1 MRTNLIVVLLL
12 VFMGSSLVVEAQ
24 IGRRLKRAVER
35 GVQNAVE
42 NKVEEEA
49 KNATERQLDKAFE
62 NLYGPE
68 DERSDSERAAG
79 LSRMMQS
86 VSMHAETKDA
96 YGFSGYA
103 EMELTG
109 TEADGKTI
117 DPIRINS
124 FFHEQENHFGME
136 FSDKDKSSEKSIMVF
151 DLDNEVTV
159 ILMENN
165 GERSSMA
172 MALDWN
178 QMSEVAFETAE
189 RQSEHVDPDQV
200 SFEKTGRT
208 KTIHGYVCDE
218 YAYESESEKG
228 SYWVSR
234 SSSKG
239 MNTLW
244 GSNNPFMTERLENM
258 NPEYVN
264 MLPKGDVLEIW
275 HESKIDQSSMHIKVI
290 DLEENKAVDFN
301 MADYPNIMQA
311 GMQ

>member
-1 MRTNLIVVLLL
+1 MKTNVIVILLL
-12 VFMGSSLVVEAQ
+12 VFMGSSLVAEAQ
-24 IGRRLKRAVER
+24 IGRRLQRAVER
-35 GVQNAVE
+35 GVKDAVE

-49 KNATERQLDKAFE
+49 KNATERQLDKAFD
-62 NLYGPE
+62 NLYGPD
-68 DERSDSERAAG
+68 DERSDAERAAG
-79 LSRMMQS
+79 MSRLMQS
-86 VSMHAETKDA
+86 VGMDAETKDV
-96 YGFSGYA
+96 YHFSGYA

-109 TEADGKTI
+109 TEADGKAM
-117 DPIRINS
+117 DPILINS

-136 FSDKDKSSEKSIMVF
+136 FSGQDRSNEKSIMVF
-151 DLDNEVTV
+151 DMDNEVSV

-165 GERSSMA
+165 GERSSIA
-172 MALDWN
+172 MALDWE
-178 QMSEVAFETAE
+178 QMSEVAFEEAQRE
-189 RQSEHVDPDQV
+189 SEHVDPDQV

-244 GSNNPFMTERLENM
+244 GSNNPFMTERFENM

-264 MLPKGDVLEIW
+264 MLPKGDVLEIN
-275 HESKIDQSSMHIKVI
+275 HESKVDRSSMHIKI
-290 DLEENKAVDFN
+290 LKLEENKATHFN
-301 MADYPNIMQA
+301 MADYPNMMQA
-311 GMQ
+311 GMR